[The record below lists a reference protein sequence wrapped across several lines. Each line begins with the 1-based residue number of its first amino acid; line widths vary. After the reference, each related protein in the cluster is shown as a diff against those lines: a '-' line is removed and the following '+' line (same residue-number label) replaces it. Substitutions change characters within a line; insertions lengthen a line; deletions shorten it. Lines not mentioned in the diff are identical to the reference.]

1 MLGLWWCQMAH
12 FWTIWCYFANIFNSF
27 SFLRCWLITL
37 LWTRYNNSRDIA
49 LGYNVIITR
58 CIRMEF
64 GNRVPMNGRGMWEQ
78 VLGIAANPDSRE
90 PGEGCHRVQPS
101 LTPTDWREGGG
112 SWWWRWTLD
121 KVPVIRTRGLI
132 FCAPKAGVGGKEKMA
147 GQGEGQRFT
156 GRLVNGLG
164 A

>member
-1 MLGLWWCQMAH
+1 MAH

-101 LTPTDWREGGG
+101 LTPTDRKLERRWRELVMAMDTGQSASNKNQG
-112 SWWWRWTLD
+112 SYLLCPQGRCGRQREDGRARRGTTVHGTTGEW
-121 KVPVIRTRGLI
+121 IRSIEEIL
-132 FCAPKAGVGGKEKMA
+132 C
-147 GQGEGQRFT
+147 
-156 GRLVNGLG
+156 
-164 A
+164 